1 MDGDRL
7 AARNHAC
14 RIRRDVIHRR
24 RRHRDHVQR
33 FGELPAVRN
42 VDGVRSSVLPRVALG
57 PSGIGSLPG
66 GCRLLG
72 GTVFVARTDG

>member
-33 FGELPAVRN
+33 LGELPAVRN
-42 VDGVRSSVLPRVALG
+42 VDGVRSRVLSRVALR
-57 PSGIGSLPG
+57 SCGIGGLPG
-66 GCRLLG
+66 G
-72 GTVFVARTDG
+72 